1 MREQHTTTLYRK
13 VTSSKQRHFNIYNT
27 QGNTCMSALKK
38 IKITIIKNMPLA
50 TIALHSQTVEISKLA
65 HTTQHIKLCKIDASI
80 WWALWVV
87 SRHNVVGDYI
97 RITQCNKTA
106 AHLLSSSVVD
116 FFDVCIWKVAQLQ
129 VIQWQEYTHT
139 KTTAEA

>member
-1 MREQHTTTLYRK
+1 MREQHTTTMYRK

-65 HTTQHIKLCKIDASI
+65 HTTQHIKLCKIDASDFNK
-80 WWALWVV
+80 
-87 SRHNVVGDYI
+87 HMMGTVGGLEA
-97 RITQCNKTA
+97 QCGG
-106 AHLLSSSVVD
+106 
-116 FFDVCIWKVAQLQ
+116 
-129 VIQWQEYTHT
+129 
-139 KTTAEA
+139 